1 MLESWVRTRGGIV
14 GLVLCFQDT
23 WDLSLGGKIMTPK
36 QAPDA
41 GAPPAA
47 GAPPTAGAPPA
58 AGAPPVAEAPPA
70 AGAPPVAEAPPAAE
84 DSKKPPEITQ
94 TPEELAFYAPNYI
107 YLTILAVIT
116 FPPLGL
122 LAVFFS
128 YKTMQANKNSQWED
142 AYINSGRTGWLDVF
156 SILIGLAIIYVY
168 ALFM

>member
-36 QAPDA
+36 QAPD
-41 GAPPAA
+41 
-47 GAPPTAGAPPA
+47 AGAPPA

-128 YKTMQANKNSQWED
+128 YKVKQCLCRGPSCPLPAACACFRPGK
-142 AYINSGRTGWLDVF
+142 GRVGV
-156 SILIGLAIIYVY
+156 SPQ
-168 ALFM
+168 